1 MSSPNQWKGNLWS
14 TSFNLVIFSEGEIF
28 KKTIGPDGKSA
39 WAKIVFEEGA
49 LNWSYCDW
57 CPGPSL
63 GSECANIHSL
73 WWNIVPIKGE
83 PTNRGQEGS
92 HSLCFFV
99 GPEEDCWAWSCQYKD
114 SNSTC
119 MWSTPNWS
127 PCYLEDNPEL
137 CNLYR
142 GSVPLTELGT
152 LQRVDNCS
160 DNEEKRYDPY
170 DHEGGH
176 YSKKEFLNYY
186 GSTLEWDMVSP
197 EKVLRRQMI
206 GEVIATN
213 NRFLSH
219 KSVNHLLDKYLETF
233 L

>member
-1 MSSPNQWKGNLWS
+1 
-14 TSFNLVIFSEGEIF
+14 VIFSKSKVF
-28 KKTIGPDGKSA
+28 KKTVGSGGKST
-39 WAKIVFEEGA
+39 WAKIVLEEGT
-49 LNWSYCDW
+49 LNWSYCEEW
-57 CPGPSL
+57 PEM

-73 WWNIVPIKGE
+73 WWNIAPIKWG
-83 PTNRGQEGS
+83 PTNCDREKTHGF
-92 HSLCFFV
+92 CFFV
-99 GPEEDCWAWSCQYKD
+99 GPEENCWAWSCQYND
-114 SNSTC
+114 SDSTC
-119 MWSTPNWS
+119 MWSSPNWS

-137 CNLYR
+137 CDLYR
-142 GSVPLTELGT
+142 GSVPLTELCI
-152 LQRVDNCS
+152 LHDWS

-219 KSVNHLLDKYLETF
+219 KSVNHLLDKYIETF